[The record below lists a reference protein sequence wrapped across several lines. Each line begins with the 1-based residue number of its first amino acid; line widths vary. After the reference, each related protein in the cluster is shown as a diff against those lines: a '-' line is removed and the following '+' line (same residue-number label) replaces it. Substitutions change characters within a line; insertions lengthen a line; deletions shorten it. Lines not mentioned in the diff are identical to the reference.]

1 MRLNLNEI
9 MRVEKSAFEYS
20 EFGALESVEIGDKL
34 YFPASECAKVL
45 GYLNPRKAI
54 IDHCENTIRLTV
66 PHPQSPS
73 KTIEKNYISEGDLY
87 RLIFGSRLPAA
98 EVFQRWVTHE
108 VLPCIRKYGC
118 YFTPKFLAECNNDPE
133 EVKRRVHKMKM
144 DRLLEH
150 FLENPDEA
158 IKAYTEL
165 ISKSNNVETACT
177 EVSNEPDHAIECSD
191 ILSSVD

>member
-9 MRVEKSAFEYS
+9 MRIEKSAFEYS

-45 GYLNPRKAI
+45 GYHNPRKAI
-54 IDHCENTIRLTV
+54 IDHCEETIRLTV

-73 KTIEKNYISEGDLY
+73 KTIEKNYISEGDMY

-108 VLPCIRKYGC
+108 VLPCIRQYGC

-133 EVKRRVHKMKM
+133 EVKRRIHKMKM
-144 DRLLEH
+144 DKLLEH
-150 FLENPDEA
+150 FLENPDDA
-158 IKAYTEL
+158 IKAYTDL
-165 ISKSNNVETACT
+165 VCRRNVVEADGAEVRNETDC
-177 EVSNEPDHAIECSD
+177 AIECAD
-191 ILSSVD
+191 FLSSAD

>member
-45 GYLNPRKAI
+45 GYHNPRKAI

-73 KTIEKNYISEGDLY
+73 KKLRRTIFPKVI
-87 RLIFGSRLPAA
+87 
-98 EVFQRWVTHE
+98 
-108 VLPCIRKYGC
+108 CIVSSLVQD
-118 YFTPKFLAECNNDPE
+118 FLLQKCF
-133 EVKRRVHKMKM
+133 RGG
-144 DRLLEH
+144 
-150 FLENPDEA
+150 
-158 IKAYTEL
+158 
-165 ISKSNNVETACT
+165 
-177 EVSNEPDHAIECSD
+177 
-191 ILSSVD
+191 